1 MTDIVTELQA
11 RIKAEGQNLGDGILK
26 IDSLINHQIDPALIM
41 RCGLELADRFRTL
54 RVTRIL
60 TAEVSGIAPALA
72 TAVALGVPLVYAR
85 KTKPVTM
92 YGPVFL
98 ETAPSHTKG
107 IEVQLLVAAEFMPP
121 GERVLII
128 DDFLASG
135 RTLKS
140 LIRIVRGAKSEVV
153 GIGAVVEKVFEGG
166 RDVLQKYNVPIEAVV
181 TVTSMENGTI
191 SFD

>member
-1 MTDIVTELQA
+1 MSQAVKFSMTDSMMDVVSELKA
-11 RIKAEGQNLGDGILK
+11 RIQAEGQNLGNGILK
-26 IDSLINHQIDPALIM
+26 IDSLINHQIDPVLIM
-41 RCGLELADRFRTL
+41 RCGVELAERFREQ

-85 KTKPVTM
+85 KTKPITM

-107 IEVQLLVAAEFMPP
+107 YETQLLVAAEFMPP

-140 LIRIVRGAKSEVV
+140 LIRIVQSARSEVV
-153 GIGAVVEKVFEGG
+153 GVGAVVEKIFEGG
-166 RDVLQKYNVPIEAVV
+166 RFRLYRVE
-181 TVTSMENGTI
+181 
-191 SFD
+191 